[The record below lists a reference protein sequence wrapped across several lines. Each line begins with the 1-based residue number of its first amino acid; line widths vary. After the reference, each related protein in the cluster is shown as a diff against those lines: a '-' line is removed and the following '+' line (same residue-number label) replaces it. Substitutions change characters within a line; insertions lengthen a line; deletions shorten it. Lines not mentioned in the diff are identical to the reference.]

1 MIIDAHVHLPVC
13 AGCHSLRR
21 QKERLLYEMKENGVS
36 HCIVI
41 SDSSME
47 SIIGTMDE
55 CVELF
60 AETDNVDVVGGI
72 SPFFEFQTQ
81 LLKLKE
87 YLDKKQIVGIKLFTG
102 HEAFYLTDETL
113 KAVYELAIRYNAP
126 VLFHS
131 GWENSQYSDAILV
144 AEIAKQYPELKLI
157 CCHCFYPEIEKC
169 LLLGEFPNVY
179 FDISSIADNMNILE
193 DIEAQIKKLIEK
205 VPERILFGSDYSG
218 CSQREHIQFVKR
230 LGLKE
235 GIEKRVFERNAVQV
249 YLLNM

>member
-13 AGCHSLRR
+13 NEGHLLQR
-21 QKERLLYEMKENGVS
+21 QKERLLHEMKENRIS

-87 YLDKKQIVGIKLFTG
+87 YLDKNRLWGL
-102 HEAFYLTDETL
+102 
-113 KAVYELAIRYNAP
+113 N
-126 VLFHS
+126 
-131 GWENSQYSDAILV
+131 
-144 AEIAKQYPELKLI
+144 
-157 CCHCFYPEIEKC
+157 C
-169 LLLGEFPNVY
+169 LLGMKHF
-179 FDISSIADNMNILE
+179 ILQMK
-193 DIEAQIKKLIEK
+193 D
-205 VPERILFGSDYSG
+205 
-218 CSQREHIQFVKR
+218 
-230 LGLKE
+230 
-235 GIEKRVFERNAVQV
+235 
-249 YLLNM
+249 

>member
-13 AGCHSLRR
+13 NEGHLLQR
-21 QKERLLYEMKENGVS
+21 QKERLLHEMKENRIS

-47 SIIGTMDE
+47 SIIGTLDE

-72 SPFFEFQTQ
+72 SPFFEFQTR

-113 KAVYELAIRYNAP
+113 KDVYELAIHYNVP

-131 GWENSQYSDAILV
+131 GWDNNQYSDVMLV
-144 AEIAKQYPELKLI
+144 SEVAKQYPELKLI
-157 CCHCFYPEIEKC
+157 CCHCFYPQIEKC
-169 LLLGEFPNVY
+169 LLLEEFPNVY
-179 FDISSIADNMNILE
+179 FDISSIADDAAILAG
-193 DIEAQIKKLIEK
+193 IEVKIKKLIEK
-205 VPERILFGSDYSG
+205 VPERVLFGSDYSG
-218 CSQREHIQFVKR
+218 CSQREHIQFVKK
-230 LGLKE
+230 LGLEE
-235 GIEKRVFERNAVQV
+235 GIEKSVFERNAVEV
-249 YLLNM
+249 YSLNM

>member
-13 AGCHSLRR
+13 NGERSLER
-21 QKERLLYEMKENGVS
+21 QKERLLYEMKENRVS

-60 AETDNVDVVGGI
+60 AKTDSVDVVGGI
-72 SPFFEFQTQ
+72 SPFFEFQVQ

-113 KAVYELAIRYNAP
+113 KDVYELAIHCNVP

-131 GWENSQYSDAILV
+131 GWDNSQYSDVMLV
-144 AEIAKQYPELKLI
+144 AEVAKQYPELKLI
-157 CCHCFYPEIEKC
+157 CCHCFYPQIEKC
-169 LLLGEFPNVY
+169 LLLEEFPNVY
-179 FDISSIADNMNILE
+179 FDIS
-193 DIEAQIKKLIEK
+193 KLD
-205 VPERILFGSDYSG
+205 DYG
-218 CSQREHIQFVKR
+218 
-230 LGLKE
+230 KE
-235 GIEKRVFERNAVQV
+235 CYSRGD
-249 YLLNM
+249 

>member
-1 MIIDAHVHLPVC
+1 MIVDAHVHLPVC
-13 AGCHSLRR
+13 NGERSLER
-21 QKERLLYEMKENGVS
+21 QKERLLYEMKENRVS

-113 KAVYELAIRYNAP
+113 KDVYELAIHYNVP

-131 GWENSQYSDAILV
+131 GWDNSQYSDVMLV
-144 AEIAKQYPELKLI
+144 AEVAKQYPELKLI
-157 CCHCFYPEIEKC
+157 CCHCFYPQIEKC
-169 LLLGEFPNVY
+169 LLLEEFPNVY
-179 FDISSIADNMNILE
+179 FDISSIADDATILANM
-193 DIEAQIKKLIEK
+193 EAKIKKLIGK
-205 VPERILFGSDYSG
+205 VPERVLFGSDYSG
-218 CSQREHIQFVKR
+218 CSQKEHIQFVKK

-235 GIEKRVFERNAVQV
+235 WIEKSVFERNAVEV
-249 YLLNM
+249 YSLNM